1 MTIPIGLLGSG
12 QRCTF
17 FKKKPYQLD
26 KRPMSGEVMYERVKR
41 VVVRTTHKESVG
53 GKTAAGDGVGKR
65 KVGTAGYG
73 G

>member
-1 MTIPIGLLGSG
+1 
-12 QRCTF
+12 
-17 FKKKPYQLD
+17 
-26 KRPMSGEVMYERVKR
+26 MSGEVMYERVKR
-41 VVVRTTHKESVG
+41 VVVKTTHKESVG